1 MVYGPGETG
10 NDVIGADVEIGRL
23 QNMSKK
29 KKRQEAVCDID
40 QDGNFAFI
48 AGYTPGGFPYG
59 ITWEEQAEIDRR
71 ERKGRLADEGPD
83 NPDFSFE
90 AARNHKAEGSIDEV
104 NITELPF

>member
-10 NDVIGADVEIGRL
+10 NDVIGANVEIGGL

-71 ERKGRLADEGPD
+71 ERKGRDRI

-90 AARNHKAEGSIDEV
+90 TARNHKAEGSFDEV
-104 NITELPF
+104 NMTELPF

>member
-29 KKRQEAVCDID
+29 KKCQEAVCAID

-59 ITWEEQAEIDRR
+59 ITV
-71 ERKGRLADEGPD
+71 KGYA
-83 NPDFSFE
+83 
-90 AARNHKAEGSIDEV
+90 GSIRSSILQCRD
-104 NITELPF
+104 LLS

>member
-10 NDVIGADVEIGRL
+10 NDVIDTDVEIGRL

-29 KKRQEAVCDID
+29 KKHQEAVCDID

-71 ERKGRLADEGPD
+71 DRI

-90 AARNHKAEGSIDEV
+90 AARNHKAEGSFDEV
-104 NITELPF
+104 DILELPF

>member
-1 MVYGPGETG
+1 
-10 NDVIGADVEIGRL
+10 
-23 QNMSKK
+23 MSKK

-71 ERKGRLADEGPD
+71 ERKGQLADEGPD

-90 AARNHKAEGSIDEV
+90 AARNHSDPCLGVCDHQEEGVTSTV
-104 NITELPF
+104 

>member
-1 MVYGPGETG
+1 VYGPGETG

-71 ERKGRLADEGPD
+71 ERKGQLTDEGPD
-83 NPDFSFE
+83 KSGLLFRSSKE
-90 AARNHKAEGSIDEV
+90 S
-104 NITELPF
+104 